1 MISLR
6 DSIEIHTTA
15 RQVFTWLES
24 MPKEYVSWHPDHI
37 ACQVVHGSMLE
48 VGSEIECE
56 EYLHGKLHSLRLRVT
71 KVVPNKRVEF
81 AIERM
86 GRGAF
91 EVLTNNDIV
100 RFVAELDIGT
110 ASPIFGP
117 LFDYIFSWFF
127 HQRIE
132 AMQRHME
139 EEGKNLKAILESDS
153 PLGTR
158 C

>member
-1 MISLR
+1 
-6 DSIEIHTTA
+6 
-15 RQVFTWLES
+15 
-24 MPKEYVSWHPDHI
+24 MPKEYGSWHPDHI
-37 ACQVVHGSMLE
+37 ACQVIHGSMLE

-81 AIERM
+81 GIERM

-91 EVLTNNDIV
+91 EVLTNNNTV

-117 LFDYIFSWFF
+117 LFDFTFSRFF

-132 AMQRHME
+132 AMQRHMA

-153 PLGTR
+153 PLGTG

>member
-15 RQVFTWLES
+15 RQVFAWLES
-24 MPKEYVSWHPDHI
+24 MPKEYGSWHPDHI

-56 EYLHGKLHSLRLRVT
+56 EYLHGKLHSLRMRVT

-81 AIERM
+81 AVERM

-91 EVLTNNDIV
+91 EVLTNNDTV

-110 ASPIFGP
+110 ASPVFGP

-132 AMQRHME
+132 AMQRHMA
-139 EEGKNLKAILESDS
+139 EEGKKLKAILESDL
-153 PLGTR
+153 PFGTG